1 MLDYSKIISENSV
14 KRSPAMADATYQK
27 IQLVG
32 TSSKSLS
39 DAISVAVAK
48 AAELVK
54 EPRWFEVIEQ
64 RGAIS
69 DGQVSQFQVTV
80 MVGGRA
86 E

>member
-1 MLDYSKIISENSV
+1 MT
-14 KRSPAMADATYQK
+14 DATYQK

-32 TSSKSLS
+32 TSTKSLS

-48 AAELVK
+48 AAEIIK
-54 EPRWFEVIEQ
+54 NPTWFEVIEQ

-69 DGQVSQFQVTV
+69 EGKVQQFQVTIV
-80 MVGGRA
+80 VGARM

>member
-1 MLDYSKIISENSV
+1 
-14 KRSPAMADATYQK
+14 MADVTYQK

-32 TSSKSLS
+32 TSTKSLS

-48 AAELVK
+48 AAEIIK
-54 EPRWFEVIEQ
+54 HPNWFEVIEQ

-69 DGQVSQFQVTV
+69 DGKVQQFQVTV
-80 MVGGRA
+80 LVGGRM